1 MGTLLETSLRS
12 TRVEMMTMFLSV
24 MCLSLRTTQAVAL
37 VAFAP
42 QPLPHTVRRRVPV
55 LQLPGTAIA
64 DGTADEPQSSI
75 DFEFEVRERVPPP
88 YPEGLHEAAKAD
100 RAGPFWSTLGEPDD
114 KSGIRPSYLRRDDWH
129 ISSTYT
135 NDERAAMEAEEQ
147 EWIAAKDALSLGAV
161 VKEEEWLDPDRE
173 REHMKFEKTLAQGA
187 VSSKLP
193 MPQSWQEYQFMQE
206 QLAQNTV
213 DERLSPKQ
221 RKEAAELEQ
230 KLANFY
236 SEFKIILAEGWTLEN
251 NADVEATAQF
261 LLAVRKTLKDPSL
274 AEGPKFSEAQIP
286 QQVSGDNPTGAH

>member
-1 MGTLLETSLRS
+1 
-12 TRVEMMTMFLSV
+12 MMTML
-24 MCLSLRTTQAVAL
+24 CLSLRTTQALAL

-55 LQLPGTAIA
+55 LQLPGTATA

-161 VKEEEWLDPDRE
+161 VKEDEWLDPDRE
-173 REHMKFEKTLAQGA
+173 REHIKFEKTLAQGA

-213 DERLSPKQ
+213 DVNQLSASILNLITHLVDFGFESSLESM
-221 RKEAAELEQ
+221 KEIASRCVAILDG
-230 KLANFY
+230 KTDVA
-236 SEFKIILAEGWTLEN
+236 SKIDDGVMEFEPPSKRYEM
-251 NADVEATAQF
+251 TAMSPVVAF
-261 LLAVRKTLKDPSL
+261 TLK
-274 AEGPKFSEAQIP
+274 I
-286 QQVSGDNPTGAH
+286 HIY